1 MTSHASQGRT
11 AASAHVEAAGNVPG
25 QIYAGESRG
34 HSQARMVETTAAD
47 AGALRSIRDG
57 FAASGWTE
65 RVAEAESWLAV
76 AEQDHAAAVAG
87 IDYRDLAAMGPES
100 VMTDPAPCGYP
111 DMEAGQ

>member
-34 HSQARMVETTAAD
+34 HSQARMVEATAAD
-47 AGALRSIRDG
+47 VDVLRGIRDG
-57 FAASGWTE
+57 FRASGWTE
-65 RVAEAESWLAV
+65 HEAEAGRWLAV

-87 IDYRDLAAMGPES
+87 IDYRDLAAMGAES

-111 DMEAGQ
+111 DLEAGQ